1 VVGAA
6 DADDSDEIEKA
17 VLLALSPEQAFGLG
31 GLLVAAANQAPFL
44 LLPDDEEDEK
54 GS

>member
-1 VVGAA
+1 
-6 DADDSDEIEKA
+6 

-31 GLLVAAANQAPFL
+31 SLLVAAANQAPFL
-44 LLPDDEEDEK
+44 LLPNDEEDEK